1 MSGNCEQC
9 GEVICACAEGQS
21 RLNDGLGLTVKLE
34 AWISVKDRLPDSS
47 TTVLCCCKWD
57 FVGDEDPPFIE
68 IRTFATKKFVDS
80 KGKKV
85 THWMPLP
92 DTPNV

>member
-1 MSGNCEQC
+1 MTDTNELEQEPRSGL
-9 GEVICACAEGQS
+9 S
-21 RLNDGLGLTVKLE
+21 DLTVKLG

-47 TTVLCCCKWD
+47 TTVLCCCNWD
-57 FVGDEDPPFIE
+57 FVVGYEDPPFIE

-92 DTPNV
+92 EAPNV

>member
-1 MSGNCEQC
+1 MATINELETARCSGL
-9 GEVICACAEGQS
+9 S
-21 RLNDGLGLTVKLE
+21 DLTVKLGV
-34 AWISVKDRLPDSS
+34 WISVKDRLPDPS

-57 FVGDEDPPFIE
+57 FVVGYEDPSFIE

-85 THWMPLP
+85 THWMQLP
-92 DTPNV
+92 EIPNE